1 MDLVA
6 RTTRDGR
13 VEGFE
18 IEIHGPS
25 PRRIEANSAVV
36 LDSQGA
42 QQGMILV
49 FHDVTRLHQLE
60 NTRREF
66 VANVSHELRTPLS
79 LIKGFTETLLD
90 GAMNDPAV
98 ATKFLRTVE
107 KQSNRLTFL
116 IEDLLTISRLE
127 SGTDQFQLQ
136 PVDLHA
142 TAQRVI
148 DDLQNRASESKVTL
162 KNEIPHDLR
171 ANADAPR
178 LQQVF
183 SNLIENAIKYGA
195 SGAAVVVSA
204 TANAEGM
211 IECSV
216 RDFGAGIPAESL
228 PRVFERFYRV
238 DKGRSREKGGTG
250 LGLAIVKHIV
260 QGHGGTAWATS
271 ELGKGADFHFTLPA
285 VPTAT
290 ATRREEEAKI

>member
-1 MDLVA
+1 
-6 RTTRDGR
+6 
-13 VEGFE
+13 
-18 IEIHGPS
+18 
-25 PRRIEANSAVV
+25 
-36 LDSQGA
+36 
-42 QQGMILV
+42 
-49 FHDVTRLHQLE
+49 
-60 NTRREF
+60 
-66 VANVSHELRTPLS
+66 
-79 LIKGFTETLLD
+79 
-90 GAMNDPAV
+90 
-98 ATKFLRTVE
+98 
-107 KQSNRLTFL
+107 
-116 IEDLLTISRLE
+116 
-127 SGTDQFQLQ
+127 
-136 PVDLHA
+136 
-142 TAQRVI
+142 
-148 DDLQNRASESKVTL
+148 
-162 KNEIPHDLR
+162 
-171 ANADAPR
+171 

-195 SGAAVVVSA
+195 TGGAVVVGAS
-204 TANAEGM
+204 ANAEGM